1 MNSNREKLR
10 PEAEASGIL
19 TRLLTS
25 SAGNVMPMMAAAIF
39 PLAAM
44 IGGSV
49 DLSRIYMTQTRLQQA
64 CDAGALSTRRAMSGL
79 TPTSADIA
87 EGYKFFDFNFPSG
100 SFGGTTLSRSYRAG
114 ETAGTVVGTAS
125 IHVPA
130 TIMKLFGKT
139 DYTVDVTCTSTLNI
153 PNTDIM
159 FVLDT
164 SGSMAQTISG
174 DTTTKIAALKQAVKD
189 FYTELGPGETSGPG
203 RIRYGFVPY
212 SGNVNVG
219 RLVQTAHFRDTAPY
233 QSRSPVT
240 SNVWTYTLGAESG
253 LSAYSAWSPSST
265 PATYNNASGFSGG
278 FTRLGTTPTS
288 TVNVGGTNYTYK
300 NTSGTNSTSCSALN
314 TLSGSGTTLI
324 AREDLAGTITGPA
337 LASTTNNPPTYVGPA
352 NPASQTLT
360 YNKTDPRTVRGYRYR
375 WQSVSGTNG
384 CWLERATSNYDRTQS
399 ATSTKSI
406 TWTQVTQVT
415 GWTYQQRTLDVS
427 DLKNG
432 TNWNTSF
439 TVADINTTTGTYYV
453 SGSSSSSTLNL
464 VTPTTV
470 TWGGCIEEAST
481 INTIVP
487 SSAIAIPSN
496 AYDMQIDL
504 IPSDDT
510 QRWRPMLQPV
520 EWDRLNSNQW
530 QGQVSGWQSNGWSV
544 CPSQASRLGQYT
556 SDVVSGL
563 STSFAS
569 YVDNLQVLGGTQHDI
584 GMIWG
589 SRFLSPDGIFSA
601 DNDDASAPGGF
612 QIGRHIVFMTDGTM
626 DARNQGY
633 GPWGIS
639 QMDGRQVPT
648 NAQDTDNGSTQM
660 NDVHYRRMEMICNA
674 AKSKGFT
681 IWVIGF
687 GISSMPTALQ
697 NCATDSDHWA
707 LASNSTALRQR
718 FQAIAETI
726 GGLRL
731 SQ

>member
-1 MNSNREKLR
+1 MNSNWGNMR
-10 PEAEASGIL
+10 PGTETSGVL
-19 TRLLTS
+19 TRLLAS
-25 SAGNVMPMMAAAIF
+25 SAGNVMPVMAAAIF

-64 CDAGALSTRRAMSGL
+64 CDTGALATRRAMSGL
-79 TPTSADIA
+79 TPTTADIA

-100 SFGGTTLSRSYRAG
+100 SFGGTTLSRSYAAG
-114 ETAGTVVGTAS
+114 ATAGTIVGSAS

-174 DTTTKIAALKQAVKD
+174 DSTTKIAALKQAVKD
-189 FYTELGPGETSGPG
+189 FYTELGAGEATGPG

-219 RLVQTAHFRDTAPY
+219 RLVPTSYFRDTAPY

-240 SNVWTYTLGAESG
+240 SDVWAYTLGAESAIG
-253 LSAYSAWSPSST
+253 AYGAWNPS
-265 PATYNNASGFSGG
+265 
-278 FTRLGTTPTS
+278 TTPTLYNNS
-288 TVNVGGTNYTYK
+288 TGFGTFSTLGTNANTTVTVGSTSYTYK
-300 NTSGTNSTSCSALN
+300 KASATSSATCSALN
-314 TLSGSGTTLI
+314 NLSGSSSTLI

-337 LASTTNNPPTYVGPA
+337 LASTTNDPPTYVGPG
-352 NPASQTLT
+352 NPSAQTLT
-360 YNKTDPRTVRGYRYR
+360 YDKTDPRTVRGYRYR
-375 WQSVSGTNG
+375 WQRVSGTNG
-384 CWLERATSNYDRTQS
+384 CWLERSSVNYNRIQS
-399 ATSTKSI
+399 ATSTKAI
-406 TWTQVTQVT
+406 VWTQVTKVT

-427 DLKNG
+427 GLKNG
-432 TNWNTSF
+432 TNWNASF
-439 TVADINTTTGTYYV
+439 SVADINTTTASYTL
-453 SGSSSSSTLNL
+453 SGSSTSSTINVL
-464 VTPTTV
+464 TPTTV
-470 TWGGCIEEAST
+470 TWTGCVEEAST

-487 SSAIAIPSN
+487 TSAIAIPTT
-496 AYDMQIDL
+496 AYDMQVDL

-510 QRWRPMLQPV
+510 RRWRPLLQEV
-520 EWDRLNSNQW
+520 VWDRLNSNQW
-530 QGQVSGWQSNGWSV
+530 QGQVSGWQSNGWAV
-544 CPSQASRLGQYT
+544 CPGQASKLAQYT

-563 STSFAS
+563 STSFAA
-569 YVDNLQVLGGTQHDI
+569 YVDALPILGGTQHDI

-589 SRFLSPDGIFSA
+589 ARFLSPDGIFSA
-601 DNDDASAPGGF
+601 SNSDASAPGGF

-648 NAQDTDNGSTQM
+648 NAQDTDNGSSQM

-674 AKSKGFT
+674 AKSKGYT
-681 IWVIGF
+681 IWVVGF
-687 GISSMPTALQ
+687 GIASLPTALA
-697 NCATDSDHWA
+697 NCATDSDHA
-707 LASNSTALRQR
+707 AVASNSTALRQK